1 MEAVVQAQ
9 CLPSLEPL
17 GFGLG
22 HPSETLYPTDPQD
35 TPLYPSDPHAASLC
49 PTDPQALPGTNP
61 ENSLLHAS
69 PPSPD
74 VTSFSQS
81 DATISLASTGTSLNG
96 EEDED
101 ECLVETQ
108 SICFSENPFLV
119 ANRRGKGRPPA
130 ERILSGPPV
139 GYGRGGKLQPW
150 MYTKARGTGPAVGCM
165 ERRWGLTLTRS
176 VSLPLWHVK
185 TGCGPPRHRGL
196 VCLCVCVTDCETY
209 LKPFSP
215 S

>member
-1 MEAVVQAQ
+1 MEAAVQAQ
-9 CLPSLEPL
+9 CFPSLEPL
-17 GFGLG
+17 GFSLG
-22 HPSETLYPTDPQD
+22 HPSANLYPTDPHDPDLYPSDPHAANLYPSNPHD
-35 TPLYPSDPHAASLC
+35 TALYPSDPHAASLY
-49 PTDPQALPGTNP
+49 PTDLQAFPGINQ
-61 ENSLLHAS
+61 ENGLLHVS

-81 DATISLASTGTSLNG
+81 DATISLASTAASLNG

-108 SICFSENPFLV
+108 SLCFSENPFLV

-150 MYTKARGTGPAVGCM
+150 MYNKARWFGWSAA
-165 ERRWGLTLTRS
+165 WRS
-176 VSLPLWHVK
+176 RDSWDSL
-185 TGCGPPRHRGL
+185 
-196 VCLCVCVTDCETY
+196 
-209 LKPFSP
+209 
-215 S
+215 